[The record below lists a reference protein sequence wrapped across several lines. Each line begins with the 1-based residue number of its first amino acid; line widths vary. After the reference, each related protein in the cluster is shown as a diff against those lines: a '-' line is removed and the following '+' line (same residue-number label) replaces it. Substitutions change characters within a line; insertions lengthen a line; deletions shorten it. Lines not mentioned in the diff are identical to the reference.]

1 MNPTTWAT
9 IVMTATL
16 ALPAGTAIAQDAIE
30 GERAFR
36 RCAACHQV
44 GPDAGNR
51 IGPHLNGI
59 VGRRVATVEGFRY
72 SRAMGA
78 SEFAWDED
86 GLARFL
92 ANPRQTIPGTT
103 MVFVGIRDEA
113 EIANLIA
120 FLMQFE

>member
-1 MNPTTWAT
+1 MNLTTGAT
-9 IVMTATL
+9 IVITAVL
-16 ALPAGTAIAQDAIE
+16 VLPSGTAIAQDAIE

-72 SRAMGA
+72 SRAMAA

-86 GLARFL
+86 ELARFL
-92 ANPRQTIPGTT
+92 ANPRQAMPGTA
-103 MVFVGIRDEA
+103 MVFVGVRDEA

>member
-1 MNPTTWAT
+1 
-9 IVMTATL
+9 
-16 ALPAGTAIAQDAIE
+16 
-30 GERAFR
+30 
-36 RCAACHQV
+36 
-44 GPDAGNR
+44 
-51 IGPHLNGI
+51 
-59 VGRRVATVEGFRY
+59 
-72 SRAMGA
+72 MGA